1 MGCYDGV
8 GICEL
13 VRIFLFNKLSNVI
26 DKISIGLYRDDG
38 LGVFDKLS
46 GPQIEK
52 KKNKIIK
59 IFKDFQ

>member
-8 GICEL
+8 DVCEL
-13 VRIFLFNKLSNVI
+13 VEIFIFNKLSNII

-46 GPQIEK
+46 GP
-52 KKNKIIK
+52 
-59 IFKDFQ
+59 